1 MQKAVTRDISVSV
14 ETRFLDSDS
23 DPDEAYFVGAY
34 RITIENLG
42 DERVQLL
49 TRHWQITDS
58 QGRLQEVRGEGVV
71 GEQPTLAPGEK
82 FTYSSGTPL
91 ATASGFMRGSYGMK
105 TQNGERFDIDVPA
118 FSLDSPHESG
128 NIN

>member
-23 DPDEAYFVGAY
+23 DPDEAYFVWAY

-42 DERVQLL
+42 DETVQLL

-71 GEQPTLAPGEK
+71 GERPAQDDGGGEPDH
-82 FTYSSGTPL
+82 G
-91 ATASGFMRGSYGMK
+91 
-105 TQNGERFDIDVPA
+105 QQQQQEGERVA
-118 FSLDSPHESG
+118 AHHRRQRG
-128 NIN
+128 RVG

>member
-23 DPDEAYFVGAY
+23 DPDEAYFVWAY

-49 TRHWQITDS
+49 TRHWQIPTVKAACKKCAARALS
-58 QGRLQEVRGEGVV
+58 ASNRPSPRVKNLPIPRAHPLQRL
-71 GEQPTLAPGEK
+71 PG
-82 FTYSSGTPL
+82 L
-91 ATASGFMRGSYGMK
+91 CAAAM
-105 TQNGERFDIDVPA
+105 A
-118 FSLDSPHESG
+118 
-128 NIN
+128 

>member
-23 DPDEAYFVGAY
+23 DPDEAYFVWAY

-42 DERVQLL
+42 DETVQLL

-58 QGRLQEVRGEGVV
+58 D
-71 GEQPTLAPGEK
+71 
-82 FTYSSGTPL
+82 SSTR
-91 ATASGFMRGSYGMK
+91 S
-105 TQNGERFDIDVPA
+105 I
-118 FSLDSPHESG
+118 
-128 NIN
+128 